1 MSQVGRF
8 KEHKDYLQIVLLKF
22 LLWTIFKLLAEA
34 VFCFVGFFFFGS
46 PGMWR
51 NFLSSQ
57 ARTEPTLCALGGEVL
72 TTGTPGK
79 SLERLFKI
87 SAFFLS
93 GCARGVCYCVGLSPV
108 VLSWGW
114 GWGADVSL
122 WWGLAC
128 HCGGSPCRGARG
140 IQNAGSGVVE
150 HAFYLLRGVRD
161 RPGPGTEPV
170 ISCISG
176 WSLRH

>member
-1 MSQVGRF
+1 MG
-8 KEHKDYLQIVLLKF
+8 
-22 LLWTIFKLLAEA
+22 
-34 VFCFVGFFFFGS
+34 GS